1 MVNSY
6 FSIYKLF
13 YITPKSVK
21 RLANFL
27 VVFILANIML
37 TACGGEQE
45 KNIVS
50 EDTNESSFPEIK
62 NICDLIDII
71 EIMFNEA
78 NMFKEVAFND
88 LSELEKQKIDDFKKK
103 YKGIME
109 LAEKKFPNAE
119 GAEEC
124 SNYKKHTISD
134 LNNLKKLGVE

>member
-1 MVNSY
+1 M
-6 FSIYKLF
+6 
-13 YITPKSVK
+13 K
-21 RLANFL
+21 RLANLL
-27 VVFILANIML
+27 VVFILANILL

-50 EDTNESSFPEIK
+50 EDTNGSSFSEIK
-62 NICDLIDII
+62 NICDLIDVI

-78 NMFKEVAFND
+78 NMFKEVDFND

-103 YKGIME
+103 YNGITE

-124 SNYKKHTISD
+124 SNFRKYTISD